1 MLPHTEE
8 DAEVLTRSVV
18 AFEAWKAE
26 NIRFLN
32 LKRTGVDRYS
42 QSVEFEPGDRKIQ
55 GRSLSSALKV
65 AEMIQ
70 TGQVLEGDS
79 HLHACNMGK
88 RLGTS

>member
-8 DAEVLTRSVV
+8 DAEVFTRFVP
-18 AFEAWKAE
+18 AFEAWKIE

-42 QSVEFEPGDRKIQ
+42 QPVEFVTGDRKIQ
-55 GRSLSSALKV
+55 GRSLSSAVKV

-70 TGQVLEGDS
+70 TGQVFEGWRIS
-79 HLHACNMGK
+79 HACNMGK
-88 RLGTS
+88 RLGTF